1 MCYQCIITLLLLF
14 LAVIRSQVNEL
25 PILLTLMNI
34 NLLVSYI
41 YVIINYRY
49 IFRNHNSEKSV
60 ASFNFL
66 NVFEKAKIGLF
77 VGTAVYIMFITYTI
91 VQIYN
96 NEQLNEE
103 FLLISWLIISC
114 ALACVKGAYL
124 DSATIFFD
132 DYYISGKYWVSYKE
146 LDRIDVIREYSNI
159 LGKIYLIELFKD
171 GRSVGFDK
179 FYVQE
184 FDFLKSKLSQIA

>member
-1 MCYQCIITLLLLF
+1 MKKKFVLLSKIGKNFYANKTPMKFFNSVVMCCQCIITLMLLF

-34 NLLVSYI
+34 NLLISYI

-66 NVFEKAKIGLF
+66 NVFEKAKNCLF

-96 NEQLNEE
+96 NE
-103 FLLISWLIISC
+103 
-114 ALACVKGAYL
+114 
-124 DSATIFFD
+124 
-132 DYYISGKYWVSYKE
+132 
-146 LDRIDVIREYSNI
+146 
-159 LGKIYLIELFKD
+159 
-171 GRSVGFDK
+171 
-179 FYVQE
+179 
-184 FDFLKSKLSQIA
+184 